1 MPTYAYRCRRCGH
14 EFDVFQKITDPP
26 RSRCPV
32 CRGSAERVITGGGGF
47 LLRGEGF
54 YSTDYRSESYRKAA
68 EAEAKGSGEAK
79 PAPAGAAKDGE
90 GGAKETGAAVK
101 EAERKETKEPR
112 PGPRPIAKPGAGGP
126 RRAGGKPGAGARK
139 KRR

>member
-32 CRGSAERVITGGGGF
+32 CRGGAERVITGGGGF

-68 EAEAKGSGEAK
+68 EAETEGSDAAK
-79 PAPAGAAKDGE
+79 PAEAGAAKDA
-90 GGAKETGAAVK
+90 GGAAK
-101 EAERKETKEPR
+101 EAEGPKEPK
-112 PGPRPIAKPGAGGP
+112 PKPKPGARPAPGGG
-126 RRAGGKPGAGARK
+126 RTAGGRRGPGARK
-139 KRR
+139 KGR

>member
-14 EFDVFQKITDPP
+14 EFEVFQKITDPP

-32 CRGSAERVITGGGGF
+32 CRGGAVRVITGGGGF

-68 EAEAKGSGEAK
+68 EAETKGSDAAK
-79 PAPAGAAKDGE
+79 PAGEGAAKDATGE
-90 GGAKETGAAVK
+90 AKEA
-101 EAERKETKEPR
+101 KEPTPKPKPAAGPA
-112 PGPRPIAKPGAGGP
+112 PGG
-126 RRAGGKPGAGARK
+126 RRSAGGKRGPGSRK
-139 KRR
+139 KGR

>member
-32 CRGSAERVITGGGGF
+32 CRGGAERVITGGGGF

-68 EAEAKGSGEAK
+68 EAETKGSDAAK
-79 PAPAGAAKDGE
+79 PAEAGAAKDA
-90 GGAKETGAAVK
+90 GGAAK
-101 EAERKETKEPR
+101 EAEGPKEPT
-112 PGPRPIAKPGAGGP
+112 PKPKPKPGARPAPGGG
-126 RRAGGKPGAGARK
+126 RSAGGRRGPGARK
-139 KRR
+139 KGR

>member
-14 EFDVFQKITDPP
+14 QFDVFQKITDPP

-32 CRGSAERVITGGGGF
+32 CRGGAERVITGGGGF

-68 EAEAKGSGEAK
+68 EAETKGSDAAK
-79 PAPAGAAKDGE
+79 PAEEGAAKDATGV
-90 GGAKETGAAVK
+90 AKEAK
-101 EAERKETKEPR
+101 EATETRETATERKTKPKS
-112 PGPRPIAKPGAGGP
+112 GPAGKPAAGGS
-126 RRAGGKPGAGARK
+126 RSAAGTRGSGARK
-139 KRR
+139 KDR

>member
-14 EFDVFQKITDPP
+14 EFDVFQKITDPS

-32 CRGSAERVITGGGGF
+32 CRGGAERVITGGGGF

-68 EAEAKGSGEAK
+68 EAETKGSNEAK
-79 PAPAGAAKDGE
+79 PVEAGAAKDAGGE
-90 GGAKETGAAVK
+90 AKESK
-101 EAERKETKEPR
+101 ESKESKSSPKPAPR
-112 PGPRPIAKPGAGGP
+112 PAAGGG
-126 RRAGGKPGAGARK
+126 RSTGGKRGGARK
-139 KRR
+139 KGR